1 MNRIK
6 RGAFLTMDSLEGFF
20 CSDHLTYEPLA
31 KLGWE
36 MDEVSWMRQD
46 VNWDDFD
53 LVVICSPW
61 DYSNHPRI
69 HECSNKSIVRVRL

>member
-36 MDEVSWMRQD
+36 MDEVSWMR
-46 VNWDDFD
+46 
-53 LVVICSPW
+53 
-61 DYSNHPRI
+61 
-69 HECSNKSIVRVRL
+69 